1 MKPAIL
7 FNLVPAI
14 FLPKED
20 ELATIKDELLFW
32 KDDLPFPKSLD
43 QELRR
48 WEDLWKRKKTSPFGY
63 DQEQLPTVNIPDN
76 FLLSLT
82 ACDSHSFP
90 NIHRLLIIGCTLP
103 ITSAEAERTFSL
115 MRRIKT
121 FARSTMCEERFADL
135 GVIAMNYGER
145 ITVDD
150 VARAFVEKNPRR
162 LFDASLFTADEKHYN

>member
-1 MKPAIL
+1 MTYVT
-7 FNLVPAI
+7 NLIGLQQLEGSTYMYSTVLT
-14 FLPKED
+14 FETRQ
-20 ELATIKDELLFW
+20 LATIKDELLFW

-121 FARSTMCEERFADL
+121 FA
-135 GVIAMNYGER
+135 
-145 ITVDD
+145 
-150 VARAFVEKNPRR
+150 
-162 LFDASLFTADEKHYN
+162 

>member
-1 MKPAIL
+1 MVILETAVADPGREVRGLKPPL
-7 FNLVPAI
+7 S
-14 FLPKED
+14 
-20 ELATIKDELLFW
+20 
-32 KDDLPFPKSLD
+32 DL
-43 QELRR
+43 
-48 WEDLWKRKKTSPFGY
+48 
-63 DQEQLPTVNIPDN
+63 
-76 FLLSLT
+76 
-82 ACDSHSFP
+82 
-90 NIHRLLIIGCTLP
+90 